1 MQHQFDRITL
11 HSKHPAL
18 GVKFIILLLVHYTS
32 LHTMH
37 LISAMMGLLPISISL
52 PQMPRVLIGLHI
64 TNSNIINLTSPNVSN
79 DNLREHMD
87 DTNDQ
92 CQMFKNKLD

>member
-1 MQHQFDRITL
+1 
-11 HSKHPAL
+11 
-18 GVKFIILLLVHYTS
+18 
-32 LHTMH
+32 
-37 LISAMMGLLPISISL
+37 
-52 PQMPRVLIGLHI
+52 MPRVLIGLNI

-92 CQMFKNKLD
+92 CQMFKNKLDSPLDKFKVCSKATKEGTHELILFFAHHLFYADTSPTRGDSAAVCT